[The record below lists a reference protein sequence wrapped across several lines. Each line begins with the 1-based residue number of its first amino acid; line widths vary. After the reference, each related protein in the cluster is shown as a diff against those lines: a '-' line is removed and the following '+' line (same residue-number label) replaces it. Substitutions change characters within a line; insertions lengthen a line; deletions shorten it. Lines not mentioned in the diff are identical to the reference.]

1 MVRLNGAKE
10 AMDTLIDNLTIRD
23 VLRSKTIKSA
33 AETAKTLGINPY
45 IINDCKS
52 YYYTTEFEIYSG
64 SLLALP
70 IGDTLIEIK
79 AVTKAGIKQL
89 HNIIKQFNIKT
100 LHYKSLNKE
109 HLLFFTD
116 NRLYDMPYDQLI
128 VRSLNDQHG
137 LFINIKN
144 SYTIIPPSSGYKL
157 IHDHEIDYIPNGFV
171 DYLLVL
177 HDNVVVQG
185 KINA

>member
-10 AMDTLIDNLTIRD
+10 AMDTLVDNFTIRD
-23 VLRSKTIKSA
+23 VLRSKTLKSA
-33 AETAKTLGINPY
+33 AEAAKALGINPY

-52 YYYTTEFEIYSG
+52 YYYTTEFEIYSE

-70 IGDTLIEIK
+70 IGDILIEIK

-89 HNIIKQFNIKT
+89 RNIIKQFNIET

-116 NRLYDMPYDQLI
+116 SRLLNMPYDQLI

-144 SYTIIPPSSGYKL
+144 TYAIIPPSNGYKL
-157 IHDHEIDYIPNGFV
+157 IHDYDLDHMPNGFV

-177 HDNVVVQG
+177 HDNIIVQG